1 VIVSAAACF
10 ATATVNTHT
19 VASSA
24 HFERKVRKAIIV
36 LFLIG
41 SAGRVRGPG
50 AHSCTIR
57 AASYL
62 NRNTFEIFV

>member
-10 ATATVNTHT
+10 AAATVNTHT

-24 HFERKVRKAIIV
+24 HFERSVRKAIMFV
-36 LFLIG
+36 SMVG

-50 AHSCTIR
+50 AQSCTNR

-62 NRNTFEIFV
+62 NRSTFEIFV